1 MIEMDT
7 SWECIAMYWP
17 GGGGR
22 WTVRVGGG
30 LRPLL
35 LITADI
41 NVSATTVDNSI
52 VQYSTLQ
59 YSTVC
64 IGRPHYCWYVIMRSS
79 MDLYLYVCGP
89 NKMFR
94 DAWKCHRT
102 FTTSGKTVETTE
114 ESWVL
119 QNTQIFWRQGTSSCA
134 RSANL
139 LFEGKKC

>member
-1 MIEMDT
+1 
-7 SWECIAMYWP
+7 MYLH
-17 GGGGR
+17 R
-22 WTVRVGGG
+22 TLQYSTVQYITVQYSTVQYSRVQYG
-30 LRPLL
+30 
-35 LITADI
+35 
-41 NVSATTVDNSI
+41 TVQYSIVQYSTVQYSTVQYSI

-119 QNTQIFWRQGTSSCA
+119 QNTQIFWRQGILSCA